1 MDSTPHG
8 AAVTA
13 VGLGLEG
20 PRGWAFRDIDITAEP
35 GALIAV
41 EGPSGTGRTCLLLAL
56 TGRMRA
62 TAGHADIAGLRLPK
76 KMAAV
81 RGISA
86 LGPVAGVSE
95 LDPALTVAEHLR
107 ERALLQRR
115 FSGSLRELLRPRA
128 ERAAEGRRR
137 IDAALRT
144 AGLDLE
150 SLPKGPRT
158 AVRDLERLEVL
169 RMSVA
174 LALMNRPRL
183 LAVDDT
189 DLKLSDAEREQAWA
203 MLRDVAGDG
212 TTVLAVCSEAPEDA
226 LVVSTGRGERPAGR
240 DAAPDGAG
248 KSTFRSE
255 RVGKRKAKPTATAD
269 GRTGEDASRPEGRTA
284 DLTKDR
290 PKDLTKDRAEDRASS
305 AGDGAQGAPRKGAAK
320 KTAKKAAEQD
330 GPASP
335 ARTEKPTRTEEPAAT
350 EDRATTEYRA
360 AAEDTGRTPAQTADE
375 PGEDR
380 PAEAQPTR
388 NEKEEGAADALAET
402 GRA

>member
-1 MDSTPHG
+1 MGHTFALTSQFKRGGFVDSTPHG

-137 IDAALRT
+137 IDTALRT

-212 TTVLAVCSEAPEDA
+212 TTVLAVCSEAPKDA
-226 LVVSTGRGERPAGR
+226 LVVSTGRAERA
-240 DAAPDGAG
+240 
-248 KSTFRSE
+248 
-255 RVGKRKAKPTATAD
+255 
-269 GRTGEDASRPEGRTA
+269 GEDASRPAGRTA

-290 PKDLTKDRAEDRASS
+290 AKGLTEDRAKDRAEERAS
-305 AGDGAQGAPRKGAAK
+305 AGDKPQGALRKGTAK
-320 KTAKKAAEQD
+320 KAAKKAAEQD

-335 ARTEKPTRTEEPAAT
+335 ARTEEPAPTEE
-350 EDRATTEYRA
+350 RATTEDRA